1 MSQFTGCFDC
11 QWCKAQIQRQ
21 EGSATSEPA
30 MQASKATV
38 DQVLEAIADAIL
50 QCVMFQT
57 EAEETGAKVPPT

>member
-1 MSQFTGCFDC
+1 
-11 QWCKAQIQRQ
+11 
-21 EGSATSEPA
+21 

-57 EAEETGAKVPPT
+57 EAEETGAKVPA